1 MLIFIKFFITYK
13 GRLANIEE
21 KIDTLTV
28 VITELKEELKE
39 LKEYKKSIEFSQEDH
54 EFCVVSIF

>member
-1 MLIFIKFFITYK
+1 
-13 GRLANIEE
+13 
-21 KIDTLTV
+21 V

-39 LKEYKKSIEFSQEDH
+39 LKEYKKSIEFSQEDC